1 MTRWYARMAD
11 IPGIGFPGSPG
22 VDRFRL
28 PEAQVRPLQEQ
39 GSPYLYWPT
48 PDGHASS
55 SPAHRRAFADTTA
68 MDTNEL
74 VRWIFEGMELPGIAS
89 DYHHLLQGGV
99 RQLWAQRRPAPDGL
113 RFVETFA
120 ALDLALIEAAP
131 EAVAMDERDP
141 SRGFSRLAAVETW
154 MKLLEAEGALRD
166 AAAVG
171 RRAQRFGEGYR
182 SEELEG
188 KAAALDAEGSTHV

>member
-22 VDRFRL
+22 VDRSRL
-28 PEAQVRPLQEQ
+28 PEAQVRPLQEP

-55 SPAHRRAFADTTA
+55 SSSPAHRRAFADTTV

-89 DYHHLLQGGV
+89 DYHHLLQAASGSCGRGGG
-99 RQLWAQRRPAPDGL
+99 RPPTGCGSWRRSPPWTSL
-113 RFVETFA
+113 
-120 ALDLALIEAAP
+120 
-131 EAVAMDERDP
+131 
-141 SRGFSRLAAVETW
+141 
-154 MKLLEAEGALRD
+154 
-166 AAAVG
+166 
-171 RRAQRFGEGYR
+171 
-182 SEELEG
+182 
-188 KAAALDAEGSTHV
+188 